1 MTFRQS
7 HAGHPTSSHHHGTY
21 ARIPLPHRKTW
32 FFTGHLFLLQ
42 GLKKQASLPPAYS
55 IFLNVGVSLFIHA
68 MPWFIRFK
76 LKPSWLSLKMGI
88 PHFRIKNLDFLPIEK
103 AKSLGEH
110 WGTIPMFC
118 PWALDPSSKDAYLA
132 GHRDSQLRRGACV
145 AKDGIDQV
153 PLIFFHQGT
162 TPATCGKAHQ
172 RSPEPHSY
180 LRYPKMVYIVGFK
193 IVLLC
198 FAKILPRL
206 RHLYHLIYSYHLGL
220 VSCGS

>member
-32 FFTGHLFLLQ
+32 FFTGHLFLVQ

-68 MPWFIRFK
+68 MAWFIRFK

-88 PHFRIKNLDFLPIEK
+88 PHFRIKNWIFFPLKKQHHLGN
-103 AKSLGEH
+103 LGE
-110 WGTIPMFC
+110 PMFC
-118 PWALDPSSKDAYLA
+118 PWAPLDPSSKDAYLA

-145 AKDGIDQV
+145 ANDGIDQV

-162 TPATCGKAHQ
+162 TPATCGKA
-172 RSPEPHSY
+172 RAP
-180 LRYPKMVYIVGFK
+180 
-193 IVLLC
+193 
-198 FAKILPRL
+198 
-206 RHLYHLIYSYHLGL
+206 
-220 VSCGS
+220 